1 MSIAHLLEDFEPDTL
16 TTETVHVM
24 SEDTLEEH
32 RLAAF
37 DKGYAAG
44 WDDAARAQSDQK
56 VELAVSLVRTLEDAS
71 FTYQEAAAQVNAALE
86 PMFRRLVDTVLPR
99 ALEESHGLHIVE
111 QLREMAREQT
121 GQPALLVVPGGASRV
136 LKPMLDREFAMPVQ
150 LVEEA
155 SLPPGQASLRI
166 GNIERNIDCDALM
179 RAISSALDS
188 FTYQAREATRN
199 G

>member
-1 MSIAHLLEDFEPDTL
+1 MSIAHLLEDFDTDPL
-16 TTETVHVM
+16 ATDKVHLM
-24 SEDTLEEH
+24 TEDTLEEH
-32 RLAAF
+32 RLTAF
-37 DKGYAAG
+37 DAGYAAG
-44 WDDAARAQSDQK
+44 WDDAAKAQSDQK
-56 VELAVSLVRTLEDAS
+56 TEVAASLVRTLEDAS
-71 FTYQEAAAQVNAALE
+71 FTYQEAVAQVNAALE

-99 ALEESHGLHIVE
+99 SLEDSYGLHIVE
-111 QLREMAREQT
+111 QLRDMAREQT
-121 GQPALLVVPGGASRV
+121 AQPALLVVPSGAGRV

-166 GNIERNIDCDALM
+166 ADIERNIDYEALM
-179 RAISSALDS
+179 NAIKSALDS